1 MTVVTASE
9 PVMTAPQTAAHSV
22 RKYAYI
28 DALRGY
34 AVLLVITCHTGGM
47 FALMPY
53 PIKKL
58 TNIGW
63 NGVQMFFLVSCV
75 TLLMSWRSDE
85 RKGIASTRNFWLRR
99 FFRIAPMYY
108 LAAIFYFFAEPPATG
123 FNITQLLATLFF
135 VNAWRPDWI
144 STIPND
150 WRVVPGGW
158 SIGVEFTFY
167 FLFPIMVRYVRSLG
181 SASLFFAGAIAIGC
195 AANWA
200 LYPDLLA
207 AYGEPATSE
216 FLYFWFPNQLPIFA
230 LGTILYF
237 FLEDLKSGK
246 HSAFT
251 RQATRFSYALIAI
264 CIVPFLLLAERPQ
277 FFANRFS
284 LLPFSPVPI
293 LLLASFIFV
302 AFVLILANDTK
313 NILINRPIC
322 ALGEVSFSA
331 YLLHFFVIH
340 QLVHRLPDVFDA
352 NASGYRAIA
361 TCAGLWVVAVPV
373 TFALSWLTFRTIEK
387 PMIGFGRTV
396 LDRIKPRPAQ
406 VLESASN

>member
-1 MTVVTASE
+1 MAVTADAE
-9 PVMTAPQTAAHSV
+9 PSAVAIQPVEHAV

-34 AVLLVITCHTGGM
+34 AVLLVITSHTGGM
-47 FALMPY
+47 FSQLPY

-58 TNIGW
+58 TNVGW
-63 NGVQMFFLVSCV
+63 HGVQLFFLVSCV

-85 RKGIASTRNFWLRR
+85 RKGIANEASFWLRR

-108 LAAIFYFFAEPPATG
+108 LAAIFYFFVEPPPTG
-123 FNITQLLATLFF
+123 FNLTQLLASMFF
-135 VNAWRPDWI
+135 VNAWRPNWI

-167 FLFPIMVRYVRSLG
+167 FLFPLMARYVRSLR
-181 SASLFFAGAIAIGC
+181 SAGIFFGAAVVVAGV
-195 AANWA
+195 ANTVVF
-200 LYPDLLA
+200 PNLLA
-207 AYGEPATSE
+207 AYGEPTTSE

-230 LGTILYF
+230 LGTILF
-237 FLEDLKSGK
+237 FLIDDLKSGK
-246 HSAFT
+246 MPTLATSIRSWRWAIVVASAVAF
-251 RQATRFSYALIAI
+251 AS
-264 CIVPFLLLAERPQ
+264 LAEAQ
-277 FFANRFS
+277 QLVAVRFS
-284 LLPFSPVPI
+284 LVPFSPVPA
-293 LLLASFIFV
+293 LLMASGIFIAV
-302 AFVLILANDTK
+302 VLLFADDPN

-340 QLVHRLPDVFDA
+340 QFVHRLPSIFDA
-352 NASGYRAIA
+352 TASGYRAIA
-361 TCAGLWVVAVPV
+361 ICAGLWIVVVPV
-373 TFALSWLTFRTIEK
+373 TFALSWVTFRAIEK

-396 LDRIKPRPAQ
+396 LDRIKQRPAQ
-406 VLESASN
+406 ALESASN